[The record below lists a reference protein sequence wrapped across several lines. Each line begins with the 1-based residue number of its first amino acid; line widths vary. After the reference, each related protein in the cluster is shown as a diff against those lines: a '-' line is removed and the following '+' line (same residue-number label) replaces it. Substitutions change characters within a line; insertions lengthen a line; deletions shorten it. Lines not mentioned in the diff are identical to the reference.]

1 VTTRYGI
8 PGKSAGPEGPIILD
22 MDTTSRDFAAGRPRR
37 SGPIRA
43 ISRVFGPIGGPMAGR
58 RLFPLWAIV
67 RHTGRTSGTAY
78 ATPVVALRT
87 RDGFFVPLPFGDATQ
102 WAKNVFAAGGAT
114 IRSAGREYPV
124 VEPQVVDR
132 EAIADRL
139 PRLVRFASR
148 RMGLRQFIEFRVQR

>member
-1 VTTRYGI
+1 
-8 PGKSAGPEGPIILD
+8 
-22 MDTTSRDFAAGRPRR
+22 
-37 SGPIRA
+37 
-43 ISRVFGPIGGPMAGR
+43 MAGR

-87 RDGFFVPLPFGDATQ
+87 RHGFFVPLPFGDSTQ

-114 IRSAGREYPV
+114 IRSAGQEYRV
-124 VEPQVVDR
+124 IDPQVVDR
-132 EAIADRL
+132 ESIADRL

>member
-1 VTTRYGI
+1 
-8 PGKSAGPEGPIILD
+8 

-67 RHTGRTSGTAY
+67 RHTGRMSGTAY

-87 RDGFFVPLPFGDATQ
+87 RIGFFVPLPFRDATQ
-102 WAKNVFAAGGAT
+102 WAKNLFGAGGGT
-114 IRSAGREYPV
+114 IRYAGREYRV
-124 VEPQVVDR
+124 TEPQVVDR
-132 EAIADRL
+132 EDIADRL
-139 PRLVRFASR
+139 PRVVRVASR
-148 RMGLRQFIEFRVQR
+148 RMGLRQFVEVQSEG